1 MLQYIKQY
9 PENQEFKKGE
19 SNQFH
24 QYIDPSCRIINTSV
38 GEYVDLYANTM
49 MLDSS
54 IDDYSY
60 IAGNGQV
67 VYSKIGKFCSIANS
81 TVVNPGNHPQW
92 RVTQHHM
99 TYRRKRYGLDIED
112 DAEFFNWR
120 KSHACEIGHDV
131 WIGHAAI
138 ILPGVKI
145 GTGAIIGSA
154 AVVTKDVPDYGIAVG
169 VGAKVIK
176 KRFSEDIIKKLLAS
190 NWWEWERKVLE
201 ERYKDLFDTELFLE
215 KYC

>member
-1 MLQYIKQY
+1 MLQYIKQF
-9 PENQEFKKGE
+9 PETPTHPKVERNQY
-19 SNQFH
+19 NQT
-24 QYIDPSCRIINTSV
+24 IDPSCRIINSSI

-67 VYSKIGKFCSIANS
+67 AYSTIGKFCSIANQ
-81 TVVNPGNHPQW
+81 TVINPGNHPQW

-99 TYRRKRYGLDIED
+99 TYRRKRYGLDVVDDED
-112 DAEFFNWR
+112 FFNWR
-120 KSHACEIGHDV
+120 KENACTIGHDV
-131 WIGHAAI
+131 WMGHGAI
-138 ILPGVKI
+138 ILPGVKV

-154 AVVTKDVPDYGIAVG
+154 AVVTKDVPEYGIAVG

-176 KRFSEDIIKKLLAS
+176 KRFSEDIISKLLNTEWW
-190 NWWEWERKVLE
+190 NWDRATLE
-201 ERYKDLFDTELFLE
+201 QRYKDLFDLNLFLE
-215 KYC
+215 KYA

>member
-1 MLQYIKQY
+1 MLQYVKQF
-9 PENQEFKKGE
+9 PEV
-19 SNQFH
+19 STH
-24 QYIDPSCRIINTSV
+24 QKVERDQYNRTIDPSCRIVNSHV

-67 VYSKIGKFCSIANS
+67 IYSTIGKFCSIANQ
-81 TVVNPGNHPQW
+81 TVINPGNHPQW

-99 TYRRKRYGLDIED
+99 TYRRKHYGLDAVD
-112 DAEFFNWR
+112 DAEFFQWR
-120 KSHACEIGHDV
+120 KDHACSIGHDV
-131 WIGHAAI
+131 WMGHGSI
-138 ILPGVKI
+138 VLPGVKI

-176 KRFSEDIIKKLLAS
+176 KRFSDDIINKLLKS
-190 NWWEWERKVLE
+190 EWWNWDRATLE
-201 ERYKDLFDTELFLE
+201 ARYNDLFDMNLFLE

>member
-1 MLQYIKQY
+1 MLQYVKQF
-9 PENQEFKKGE
+9 PEEVSHQKAERNEFNQ
-19 SNQFH
+19 NIH
-24 QYIDPSCRIINTSV
+24 PSCRIVNSSV
-38 GEYVDLYANTM
+38 GEYVDLFANTM

-54 IDDYSY
+54 IGDYSY

-67 VYSKIGKFCSIANS
+67 IYSTIGKFCSIANQ
-81 TVVNPGNHPQW
+81 TVINPGNHPQW

-99 TYRRKRYGLDIED
+99 TYRRKHYGLDTVD
-112 DAEFFNWR
+112 DVEFFQWR
-120 KSHACEIGHDV
+120 KDHACTIGHDV

-176 KRFSEDIIKKLLAS
+176 KRFSEDIIKKLMYS
-190 NWWEWERKVLE
+190 EWWNWERETLE
-201 ERYKDLFDTELFLE
+201 ARYNDLFDLNLFIE

>member
-1 MLQYIKQY
+1 MLQYIKQF
-9 PENQEFKKGE
+9 PESSVHQKVERNQY
-19 SNQFH
+19 NQT
-24 QYIDPSCRIINTSV
+24 IDPSCRIINSSI

-67 VYSKIGKFCSIANS
+67 VYSTIGKFCSIANQ
-81 TVVNPGNHPQW
+81 TVINPGNHPQW
-92 RVTQHHM
+92 RVTQHHS
-99 TYRRKRYGLDIED
+99 TYRRKRYGFDTVD
-112 DAEFFNWR
+112 DEEFFNWR
-120 KSHACEIGHDV
+120 KENACTIGHDV
-131 WIGHAAI
+131 WMGQGAI
-138 ILPGVKI
+138 ILPGVKV

-176 KRFSEDIIKKLLAS
+176 KRFSEDIISKLLKTEWW
-190 NWWEWERKVLE
+190 NWDRATLE
-201 ERYKDLFDTELFLE
+201 QRYKDLFDLNLFLE
-215 KYC
+215 KYA